1 MTPIRYRKKPVEI
14 TAIQWTGGNESAVQ
28 AFTGA
33 ANFYALDAEDRAA
46 SADPEATATV
56 YDKLHSTWILVYTG
70 QHIIR
75 GVRGEFYPI
84 APDVL
89 ADTYDEL
96 GPAGPVAPERNQP

>member
-1 MTPIRYRKKPVEI
+1 VTVTRYRKKPVEI
-14 TAIQWTGGNESAVQ
+14 TAVQWTGDNETAVQ
-28 AFTGA
+28 AFTGRS
-33 ANFYALDAEDRAA
+33 NFYALDDDERALGD
-46 SADPEATATV
+46 DPEATATV
-56 YDKLHSTWILVYTG
+56 YDKLHSTWVLVYTG

-96 GPAGPVAPERNQP
+96 GPAGPVTPERTQP